1 MTVDFE
7 YDNILLSGFGF
18 ILCEF
23 SGNSGFQVVNNGS
36 DIKFTTTPILN
47 GNQWLSAG
55 AKYSECLS
63 ATFNICKTPCLSN
76 DYEIEEITVD
86 EITRLSRWLCRKSY
100 KKFKLIKEGYEQ
112 IYFEGSFT
120 LDRVMMGGKVI
131 GLELKLTTN
140 RPFALYEPYI
150 KTLKFTTA
158 NQMIMFRDVSDEIGY
173 INAEATITC
182 NASGDLVIHNSAED
196 RETIIKNCKAGEVIT
211 MKYPI
216 ISSSIDTHKL
226 QDDFNFNFFRIA
238 NSWDNPV
245 NKITVSLPCTIK
257 FTYSPIRK
265 VGV

>member
-18 ILCEF
+18 VLCEF
-23 SGNSGFQVVNNGS
+23 SNNGGFQTVDNGS

-55 AKYSECLS
+55 AKYEECLS
-63 ATFNICKTPCLSN
+63 ATFQICKNPCLSN
-76 DYEIEEITVD
+76 NDEIEEITVD
-86 EITRLSRWLCRKSY
+86 EITQLTRWLCRKEF
-100 KKFKLIKEGYEQ
+100 KKFKIIRDGYEQ

-120 LDRVMMGGKVI
+120 LDRIKFNDKVV
-131 GLELKLTTN
+131 GLELNLTTN

-150 KTLKFTTA
+150 KTLNFTSA
-158 NQMIMFRDVSDEIGY
+158 NQTLIFRDISDEIGF

-182 NASGDLVIHNSAED
+182 NASGNLVIHNSVED
-196 RETIIKNCKAGEVIT
+196 RDTIIKNCVAGEVII

-216 ISSSIDTHKL
+216 ISSSISSHRI

-238 NSWDNPV
+238 NSWNNPV
-245 NKITVSLPCTIK
+245 NKITASLPCTIK

>member
-18 ILCEF
+18 ALCEF
-23 SGNSGFQVVNNGS
+23 SDGNGFKTVDNGS

-47 GNQWLSAG
+47 GNQVMSAG
-55 AKYSECLS
+55 AKYEECLS
-63 ATFNICKTPCLSN
+63 ATFSICKSPCLFN
-76 DYEIEEITVD
+76 DDESAEITVD
-86 EITRLSRWLCRKSY
+86 EITQLSRWLCRKEF

-120 LDRVMMGGKVI
+120 LDRIMFNGEVV

-140 RPFALYEPYI
+140 RPFALYEPYK
-150 KTLKFTTA
+150 KTLNFTTA
-158 NQMIMFRDVSDEIGY
+158 NQTMIFRDISDEIGY
-173 INAEATITC
+173 INAEVSITC
-182 NASGDLVIHNSAED
+182 KASGNLVIYNSVED
-196 RETIIKNCKAGEVIT
+196 RETVINNCTSGEVIT

-216 ISSSIDTHKL
+216 ISSSISSHRI

-238 NSWDNPV
+238 NSWNNPV
-245 NKITVSLPCTIK
+245 NKITTSLPCTMT